1 MMKKNLLFPALL
13 VITFLVGGLA
23 SVQAATFTVNTGGD
37 GADAVPGNGICETAA
52 GNGICTFRAAV
63 GEANVLASDDTINFA
78 TNITTVTLTN
88 TEIQIDSPQGAL
100 AINGSGAAYLTIDG
114 GAGLNRIFY
123 INNAFITISNVTLT
137 GGNGVGAFNRFGGAI
152 YIAGGS
158 LILNTV
164 SVRNNGAAN
173 IDSGGGI
180 FYNGG
185 TNHRIINSTFSAN
198 TAAQCGGFFFRIGNL
213 TMLNSTISGNTA
225 TGFDLG
231 VGGFCNDGTMT
242 VRNSTITN
250 NSATGSPSAGG
261 GVFNNSVLSLGNTII
276 AGNTAPA
283 QPEIYNSSA
292 GAINSEGNNLIG
304 DSAGDA
310 ADTFTPVIYEP
321 SDILDTPPQLG
332 PLTLSNGGTTAT
344 HALITGSPAIDKG
357 FNSLATGA
365 GLTTDQ
371 RGFPRY
377 VDGDFNPGATV
388 DIGSYE
394 FAAIGPTAAG
404 VTVSGRV
411 TTLSGRGIGG
421 VFLTLTDAEGTTR
434 SARSTAFGYYHFD
447 DVPAGE
453 THILSAAGKRHKFSQ
468 PTQVLNLTGDREAVN
483 FVSTF

>member
-1 MMKKNLLFPALL
+1 MKKNLLFPALL
-13 VITFLVGGLA
+13 AITFLISSLA

-37 GADAVPGNGICETAA
+37 GADTAPGNGVCETAA
-52 GNGICTFRAAV
+52 GNGICTLRAAI

-78 TNITTVTLTN
+78 TNLTTVTLSGS
-88 TEIQIDSPQGAL
+88 EIQIDSPQGAL
-100 AINGSGAAYLTIDG
+100 TVNGTGAAYLTIDG

-123 INNAFITISNVTLT
+123 INNAFMTISNVALT
-137 GGNGVGAFNRFGGAI
+137 GGNGVGTFNRFGGAI

-164 SVRNNGAAN
+164 SVRNNGASN
-173 IDSGGGI
+173 IFFGGGI
-180 FYNGG
+180 YYNGG
-185 TNHRIINSTFSAN
+185 TNHRIVNSTFSGN

-225 TGFDLG
+225 TEFDLG

-250 NSATGSPSAGG
+250 NSATAVPSAGG
-261 GVFNNSVLSLGNTII
+261 GVFNNSILSIGNTII

-292 GAINSEGNNLIG
+292 GSFNSEGNNLIG

-310 ADTFTPVIYEP
+310 ADTFTPVVYEP
-321 SDILDTPPQLG
+321 SDIRDTPPQLG

-344 HALITGSPAIDKG
+344 HALITGSPAIDMG
-357 FNSLATGA
+357 FNQLATSA

-371 RGFPRY
+371 RGFPRF
-377 VDGDFNPGATV
+377 VDGDFNPGARV

-404 VTVSGRV
+404 ATVRGRV
-411 TTLSGRGIGG
+411 LTSSGRGIGG
-421 VFLTLTDAEGTTR
+421 VYLTMTDANGATR
-434 SARSTAFGYYHFD
+434 SALSTAFGYYHFD

-453 THILSAAGKRHKFSQ
+453 TYVISAAGKRHKFTQ
-468 PTQVLNLTGDREAVN
+468 ATQVLNLTGDREDVN
-483 FVSTF
+483 FVSIF